1 MKGIITVSIVVAFSL
16 DCGPEVDDDDHE
28 PFGEL
33 VYEHPASAFYR
44 LDRRVEVIP
53 LDPMLSRYGCGFL
66 SDRAHDEIAT
76 TVAALDPTVDYGGWS
91 GCRQNPELEGKVYLE
106 GFEHSPFLCD
116 WDCCHPD
123 LGRVAL
129 VYFLVENAFHGL
141 EFIVGDDDEPY
152 VAIEPDRPCEPE
164 S

>member
-1 MKGIITVSIVVAFSL
+1 MIRTTIASAFAIIAWG
-16 DCGPEVDDDDHE
+16 CGPEAHDDDHE
-28 PFGEL
+28 PLGEL
-33 VYEHPASAFYR
+33 VYEHPVSAFYR

-53 LDPMLSRYGCGFL
+53 LNPTLSRYGCGFL
-66 SDRAHDEIAT
+66 SDRAYGDIAT

-91 GCRQNPELEGKVYLE
+91 GCTQNPELEGQVYLD

-123 LGRVAL
+123 LGRVSL

-141 EFIVGDDDEPY
+141 EFIIDDDVEPY
-152 VAIEPDRPCEPE
+152 VAIEPDRPCE
-164 S
+164 